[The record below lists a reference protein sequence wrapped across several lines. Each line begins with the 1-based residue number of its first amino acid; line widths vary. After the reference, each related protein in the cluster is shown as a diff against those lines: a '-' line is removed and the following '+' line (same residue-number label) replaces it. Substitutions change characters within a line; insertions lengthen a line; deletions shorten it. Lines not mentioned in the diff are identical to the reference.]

1 MKKDTKV
8 KNRSIWYF
16 EDVLYLCW
24 AWDKELIKKSEIS
37 ASVGKTIPRCREKI
51 EDLKNK
57 NLFDLYKKKFETG
70 DFVGSGMQGSLNG

>member
-8 KNRSIWYF
+8 KNRRIWYF
-16 EDVLYLCW
+16 EDILYLCW
-24 AWDKELIKKSEIS
+24 AWDKEIKKGEIS
-37 ASVGKTIPRCREKI
+37 ASVGKTIPRCREKV

-70 DFVGSGMQGSLNG
+70 DFVGSDI